1 VILGTAKA
9 PLHLVADASAREAL
23 LATQPDA
30 ALVAE
35 SLPMRANLSMLE
47 NIALVAQFRRGLSF
61 DAAAALV
68 EGLLVRAG
76 YADSALRRDP
86 DLDREERFVA
96 KFLRAALMAAPIIV
110 VDRPALL
117 LPDIPPA
124 PFIDRLLTRLA
135 DDYDTC
141 WIVDY
146 AWNASLYARLP
157 D

>member
-1 VILGTAKA
+1 MLGSAKA
-9 PLHLVADASAREAL
+9 PLHLVPDAAAREAL
-23 LATQPDA
+23 LAARPDA

-47 NIALVAQFRRGLSF
+47 NIALVAQFRRGLEF
-61 DAAAALV
+61 DPAAALV
-68 EGLLVRAG
+68 ERLLEKAG
-76 YADSALRRDP
+76 FADSAFRRDP
-86 DLDREERFVA
+86 DLDREARFVA
-96 KFLRAALMAAPIIV
+96 KFLRAVLLAAPIIV

-124 PFIDRLLTRLA
+124 PFLDRLLTRLA

-146 AWNASLYARLP
+146 AWNASLYAPLP